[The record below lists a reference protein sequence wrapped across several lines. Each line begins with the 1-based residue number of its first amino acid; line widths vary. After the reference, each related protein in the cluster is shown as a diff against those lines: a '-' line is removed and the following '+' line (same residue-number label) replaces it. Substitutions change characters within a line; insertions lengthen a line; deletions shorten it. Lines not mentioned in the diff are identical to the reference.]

1 MGNVSLLFGGVALFL
16 NSLTLFGKVDLRSA
30 GVFSLITGLL
40 QTFIATY
47 LVIGAAGDPALTFG
61 YASVYLFAFT
71 YVYVG
76 ITFLFNLD
84 GSGVGWFS
92 LFVAIAALFYA
103 FVSFMTADIIG
114 GMTWLFWVL
123 LWSLFFLG
131 MGMNRPID
139 AITARVAL
147 VLSWL
152 TLIVPAL
159 IGLRFGYFSTAYQW
173 LWSGAA
179 ILTVVYFLYTMMKFS
194 MLRTIR
200 SS

>member
-40 QTFIATY
+40 QTFI
-47 LVIGAAGDPALTFG
+47 GAAGDPALTFG
-61 YASVYLFAFT
+61 YASIYLFAFT

-76 ITFLFNLD
+76 ITFLFTLD

-103 FVSFMTADIIG
+103 FASFTTADIIG
-114 GMTWLFWVL
+114 GVTWLFWAL

-139 AITARVAL
+139 AVTARVAL

-159 IGLRFGYFSTAYQW
+159 VGLRFGYFSSAYLW
-173 LWSGAA
+173 LWSAA
-179 ILTVVYFLYTMMKFS
+179 AVLTAVYFLYTMMKFS